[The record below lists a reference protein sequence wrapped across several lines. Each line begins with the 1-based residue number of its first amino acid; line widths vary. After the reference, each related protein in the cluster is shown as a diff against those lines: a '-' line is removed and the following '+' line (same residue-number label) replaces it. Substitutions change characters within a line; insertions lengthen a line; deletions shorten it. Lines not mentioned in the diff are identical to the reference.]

1 MKRLTYLVLMI
12 SLILSLLSCAKS
24 ENNPADNK
32 KTSAAPSFN
41 LADVKGNKVK
51 LEDYKGKVVML
62 EFFATWCAPCK
73 MLATELQ
80 HMHETYGNRG
90 LVVLAVSLDEGKDA
104 ASAVSSF
111 VKENSISYQVL
122 LDDGKARSEF
132 GVLSLPTSFLI
143 DKQGSIKSKHQ
154 GFLPDMSKSISKE
167 IEALL

>member
-1 MKRLTYLVLMI
+1 MKRLIYLALMI

-24 ENNPADNK
+24 ENNPADKK
-32 KTSAAPSFN
+32 KTAAAPSFN
-41 LADVKGNKVK
+41 LADLKGNKVK
-51 LEDYKGKVVML
+51 LDDYKGKVVML

-73 MLATELQ
+73 MLAPELQ

-104 ASAVSSF
+104 ASAVRSF

-122 LDDGKARSEF
+122 LDDGDARSEF
-132 GVLSLPTSFLI
+132 GVLSLPTSFII
-143 DKQGSIKSKHQ
+143 DKQGVIKSKHQ
-154 GFLPDMSKSISKE
+154 GFLPDMSKAISKE